1 MKCPVCKGAI
11 GKGNTNFP
19 VEMERGMVVVR
30 DVPADICKQCGE
42 VFIPDDVAEV
52 LERIVNRAKQNKVEL
67 EFVAYEMV
75 A

>member
-1 MKCPVCKGAI
+1 MKCPMCKGTVE
-11 GKGNTNFP
+11 KGNTNFP
-19 VEMERGMVVVR
+19 VEISRGMVVVR
-30 DVPADICKQCGE
+30 DVPADVCKQCGE

-52 LERIVNRAKQNKVEL
+52 LERIVNRAKQNNVEL